1 MITKTTLKTVPG
13 AFSYPGEESPVKIYT
28 IKDIAR
34 KAGVSVTT
42 VSRVLNKR
50 PDVNPLTREKVE
62 RVMAECHFTGNANAR
77 GLKQTDGTTVAIILR
92 GRENPF
98 LNALAEAVLR
108 YTQGLEASFLVEY
121 VDETGD
127 EFQTAVRLSHEKRVT
142 GCIFLGGRI
151 DERAQVLYSID
162 MPMVFATIDARN
174 ADLPRAGSVFT
185 DNRAMGFA
193 VMQTLLNAGHSKLA
207 IFGGARQGDDGFA
220 LRYQGAMDALQSAG
234 IPFDEERYVATRFSL
249 RGAYDTAREFF
260 ALKPDTTAVLAM
272 SDTVAM
278 GVIRALQ
285 DMGRSVPGDV
295 SVVGYDGIE
304 MGKYFIPRLTTVA
317 QPIDEIARESVAM
330 LMGMLENGE
339 APRHITVDAQLI
351 QRESVG
357 PAAR

>member
-1 MITKTTLKTVPG
+1 M
-13 AFSYPGEESPVKIYT
+13 KIYT
-28 IKDIAR
+28 IKDIAQ

-50 PDVNPLTREKVE
+50 PDVNQATRERVE

-77 GLKQTDGTTVAIILR
+77 GLKQVDGEIVAIILR

-121 VDETGD
+121 VDEKAD

-151 DERAQVLYSID
+151 DERAHVLQNID
-162 MPMVFATIDARN
+162 MPMVFATISAEH
-174 ADLPRAGSVFT
+174 AQLPRAGSVYI
-185 DNRAMGFA
+185 DDRALGHS
-193 VMQTLLNAGHSKLA
+193 VMQTLLKAGHTRIA
-207 IFGGARQGDDGFA
+207 IFGGARQGDDGFG
-220 LRYQGAMDALQSAG
+220 LRYKGAMDALAAAD
-234 IPFDEERYVATRFSL
+234 IPFDEERYVDTRFSL
-249 RGAYDTAREFF
+249 RGAYDTARGFF
-260 ALKPDTTAVLAM
+260 AMKPDTTAVFAM

-285 DMGRSVPGDV
+285 DIGKRVPEDV

-317 QPIDEIARESVAM
+317 QPIDEIARESVTM
-330 LMGMLENGE
+330 LMGMLEQGE
-339 APRHITVDAQLI
+339 EPRHITVDAELI

-357 PAAR
+357 PAKA